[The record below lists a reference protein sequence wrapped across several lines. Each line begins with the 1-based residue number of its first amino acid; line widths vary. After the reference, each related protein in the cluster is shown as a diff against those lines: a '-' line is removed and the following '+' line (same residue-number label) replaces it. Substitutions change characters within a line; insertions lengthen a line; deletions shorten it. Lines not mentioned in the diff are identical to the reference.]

1 MVKGMTLEQFA
12 LSEHL
17 QDNFLTRTLS
27 RNRDAP
33 LTHADLDVAK
43 EVLKRK
49 FVVGLYDDFE
59 ESVHRFEA
67 FFGWKLTDSSSSCQS
82 KIIQREMDLDYNDFD
97 SIPYDS
103 AYTAIAEK
111 NREDLELYKYAE
123 YLYKYQK
130 RVLFGNA
137 EIHDVMEASQNRP
150 RSAE

>member
-1 MVKGMTLEQFA
+1 MRKPDMVKDMTLEQFA

-33 LTHADLDVAK
+33 LTQADLNVAK

-67 FFGWKLTDSSSSCQS
+67 FFGWKLTDSSTKQLLSIENNSTRDGFGL
-82 KIIQREMDLDYNDFD
+82 QRL
-97 SIPYDS
+97 
-103 AYTAIAEK
+103 
-111 NREDLELYKYAE
+111 
-123 YLYKYQK
+123 
-130 RVLFGNA
+130 
-137 EIHDVMEASQNRP
+137 
-150 RSAE
+150 